1 MKKRIL
7 FILLI
12 LTLFIFGMGTIN
24 AETEYETMTNA
35 NGNVV
40 NYYGTSTPI
49 KVKKNYEER
58 TEEFRGTWV
67 SFYAGDI
74 NSYTSDQNMKGQLL
88 QVLDNLCH
96 YNMNA
101 VVFHIR
107 THNDAMYA
115 TDMAPQSP
123 YTSSADYETFDYL
136 TWFINECHERGIEF
150 HAWLNPYRISSGG
163 ASVASIEAK
172 YADYPKNPAH
182 DINNVLMNN
191 KGEAILDPGIPE
203 VRQYIIDTC
212 IEIMENYDVDA
223 IHFDDYFYISD
234 IDDSAT
240 RKKYNKTNLSI
251 DNFRRAQV
259 DTFISELSD
268 AMFAYNTEHN
278 KCVQLGI
285 SPTAI
290 YRNVSNY
297 VSPTNFKYDA
307 SGTLTYPNGSGTSGW
322 QHYGS
327 SLYCD
332 SKKWIDNE
340 WIDYIVPQAYFAID
354 YNIASFAA
362 LCDWWA
368 GVVKNKKV
376 NLYMGMG
383 YYKSRENTAYGW
395 YNNPDEILYELRY
408 ANDNV
413 DIDGICIYQYKYLS
427 LDRSKECMQK
437 LVSSYWTKCPKSP
450 QIERYDTYFDTN
462 EKVKNIKV
470 HSGESVLTITWDKI
484 ENVNRYAV
492 YKHTGTLD
500 INDPSQMVGYAG
512 EIENGKCGITC
523 TDYEGITTFTIVPIT
538 KDNKYGEAASV
549 SASNISPI
557 DLTIGS
563 VDLYVGTPANPGAK
577 GVVILNAI
585 DVNLGGEVTF
595 KIYGSYSS
603 DFSDSF
609 ILLDEREYFG
619 TEVLRYDFNEYGRA
633 TYIKVVC
640 KNNVGEFESD
650 IYVQKLD
657 DDATSISKYIYSY
670 LNDFYNDI
678 FGD

>member
-1 MKKRIL
+1 MKKKIL

-12 LTLFIFGMGTIN
+12 VMLVLVGGSAIL
-24 AETEYETMTNA
+24 ADTEYETMTNEK
-35 NGNVV
+35 GNVV

-49 KVKKNYEER
+49 KVKKNYEEKAS
-58 TEEFRGTWV
+58 EFRGTWV

-74 NSYTSDQNMKGQLL
+74 NSYSSDQNIKGQLL
-88 QVLDNLCH
+88 QVLDTLCH

-101 VVFHIR
+101 IVFHIR
-107 THNDAMYA
+107 THNDAMYE

-123 YTSSADYETFDYL
+123 YTTAANYESWDYL
-136 TWFINECHERGIEF
+136 EWFIGECHERGIEF

-163 ASVASIEAK
+163 TTEAAVSAK
-172 YADYPKNPAH
+172 YASYPKNPAH
-182 DINNVLMNN
+182 DINNVLMNS

-203 VRQYIIDTC
+203 VRKYIVDTC
-212 IEIMENYDVDA
+212 LEIMEKYDVDA

-259 DTFISELSD
+259 DTFINELSD

-278 KCVQLGI
+278 RCVQLGI

-297 VSPTNFKYDA
+297 VSPSNYKYDA

-395 YNNPDEILYELRY
+395 YNNPNEILYELRY
-408 ANDNV
+408 ANDNS

-427 LDRSKECMQK
+427 LDRSKDCMK
-437 LVSSYWTKCPKSP
+437 SLVDSYWTKCPKSP
-450 QIERYDTYFDTN
+450 QIERYDSYFDTN

-470 HSGESVLTITWDKI
+470 HDGDDVITITWDKL
-484 ENVNRYAV
+484 NDVTRYAV
-492 YKHTGTLD
+492 YKYSDSLD
-500 INDPSQMVGYAG
+500 ISNLDQLIGYAG
-512 EIENGKCGITC
+512 EISNGICGLTC
-523 TDYEGITTFTIVPIT
+523 SDYEGITNFAVVPIT
-538 KDNKYGEAASV
+538 KDNKYGQEAHT
-549 SASNISPI
+549 SASDISPI
-557 DLTIGS
+557 DVAIGS
-563 VDLYVGTPANPGAK
+563 IDLYVGTPAAPGAK
-577 GVVILNAI
+577 GVIILNAI

-595 KIYGSYSS
+595 KIYGSYKE
-603 DFSDSF
+603 DFSDAF
-609 ILLDEREYFG
+609 ILLDERKYYG
-619 TEVLRYDFNEYGRA
+619 TEVLRYDFNEYGKA
-633 TYIKVVC
+633 IYVKVVC

-650 IYVQKLD
+650 VIIQHLD
-657 DDATSISKYIYSY
+657 DDLESISKYIYSY
-670 LNDFYNDI
+670 VNDFYNDL

>member
-1 MKKRIL
+1 MKKKIL

-12 LTLFIFGMGTIN
+12 VMLLFVGGSAIL
-24 AETEYETMTNA
+24 ADTEYETMTNEK
-35 NGNVV
+35 GNVV

-49 KVKKNYEER
+49 KVKKNYEEKAS
-58 TEEFRGTWV
+58 EFRGTWV

-74 NSYTSDQNMKGQLL
+74 NSYSSDQNIKGQLL
-88 QVLDNLCH
+88 QVLDTLCH

-101 VVFHIR
+101 IVFHIR
-107 THNDAMYA
+107 THNDAMYE

-123 YTSSADYETFDYL
+123 YTTAANYESWDYL
-136 TWFINECHERGIEF
+136 EWFIGECHERGIEF

-163 ASVASIEAK
+163 TTEAAVSAK
-172 YADYPKNPAH
+172 YASYPKNPAH
-182 DINNVLMNN
+182 DINNVLMNS

-203 VRQYIIDTC
+203 VRKYIVDTC
-212 IEIMENYDVDA
+212 LEIMEKYDVDA

-259 DTFISELSD
+259 DTFINELSD

-278 KCVQLGI
+278 RCVQLGI

-297 VSPTNFKYDA
+297 VSPSNYKYDA

-395 YNNPDEILYELRY
+395 YNNPNEILYELRY
-408 ANDNV
+408 ANDNS

-427 LDRSKECMQK
+427 LDKAKDCMK
-437 LVSSYWTKCPKSP
+437 TLVDSYWTKCPKSP
-450 QIERYDTYFDTN
+450 QIERYDSYFDTN

-470 HSGESVLTITWDKI
+470 HDGDDVITITWDKL
-484 ENVNRYAV
+484 NDVTRYAV
-492 YKHTGTLD
+492 YKYSDSLD
-500 INDPSQMVGYAG
+500 ISNLDQLIGYAG
-512 EIENGKCGITC
+512 EISNGICGITC
-523 TDYEGITTFTIVPIT
+523 SDYEGITNFAVVPIT
-538 KDNKYGEAASV
+538 KDNKYGQEAHT
-549 SASNISPI
+549 SASDISPI
-557 DLTIGS
+557 DVAIGS
-563 VDLYVGTPANPGAK
+563 IDLYVGTPAAPGAK
-577 GVVILNAI
+577 GVIILNAI

-595 KIYGSYSS
+595 KIYGSYKE
-603 DFSDSF
+603 DFSDAF
-609 ILLDEREYFG
+609 ILLDERKYYG
-619 TEVLRYDFNEYGRA
+619 TEVLRYDFNEYGKA
-633 TYIKVVC
+633 IYVKVVC

-650 IYVQKLD
+650 VIIQHLD
-657 DDATSISKYIYSY
+657 DDLESISKYIYSY
-670 LNDFYNDI
+670 VNDFYNDL